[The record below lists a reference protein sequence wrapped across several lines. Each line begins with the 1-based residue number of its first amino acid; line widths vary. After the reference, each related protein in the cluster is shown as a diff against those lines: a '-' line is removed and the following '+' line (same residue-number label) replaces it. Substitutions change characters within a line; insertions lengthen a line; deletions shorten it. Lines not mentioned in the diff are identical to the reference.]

1 METDWGG
8 PGVTDRALG
17 WDLGVRRSGEDVLDQ
32 GRAEASPEA
41 ENYVVHPRGKSHGS
55 PLGREWRGIIGMER
69 WDESQ
74 KVVKD
79 ESSVFHR
86 GILKD
91 QGITTRKW
99 IFSYRSQ
106 FYWGDH
112 EFWVCYD
119 GKENCKPLKVS
130 CKSLELRMSMKSHQS
145 IQSWPFFFFF

>member
-1 METDWGG
+1 MG
-8 PGVTDRALG
+8 
-17 WDLGVRRSGEDVLDQ
+17 RRGEDVLDQ
-32 GRAEASPEA
+32 GRAEASPGA
-41 ENYVVHPRGKSHGS
+41 ENHVVHPRGKSQGS
-55 PLGREWRGIIGMER
+55 PLGREWCGIIGMER

-86 GILKD
+86 GILKE

-99 IFSYRSQ
+99 ICSYRSQ

-130 CKSLELRMSMKSHQS
+130 CKRLELRMSMKSHQS
-145 IQSWPFFFFF
+145 I